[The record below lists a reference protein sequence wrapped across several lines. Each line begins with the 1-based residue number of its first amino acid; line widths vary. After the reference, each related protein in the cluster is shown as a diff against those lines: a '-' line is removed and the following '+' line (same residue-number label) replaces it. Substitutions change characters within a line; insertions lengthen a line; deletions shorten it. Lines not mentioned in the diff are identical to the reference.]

1 MGWFGRWRRHW
12 FGLGYALYQ
21 HLAGVLGA
29 LALAAVLQHLV
40 HVGWQGALADLV
52 SYWSGY
58 VRPGVR
64 WVLELIVRPLRLLG
78 WDIAIP
84 AIVVDYVS
92 VGSIFALSVLRALHR
107 TERRWSAADLS
118 VFILCFAGWPAYVP
132 LFGWISIRSKENRRW
147 MLLALLPIAYLILLL
162 TTNYILGI
170 PG

>member
-1 MGWFGRWRRHW
+1 
-12 FGLGYALYQ
+12 
-21 HLAGVLGA
+21 
-29 LALAAVLQHLV
+29 
-40 HVGWQGALADLV
+40 
-52 SYWSGY
+52 
-58 VRPGVR
+58 
-64 WVLELIVRPLRLLG
+64 
-78 WDIAIP
+78 
-84 AIVVDYVS
+84 VVDYVS
-92 VGSIFALSVLRALHR
+92 VGSICALSVLRALHR